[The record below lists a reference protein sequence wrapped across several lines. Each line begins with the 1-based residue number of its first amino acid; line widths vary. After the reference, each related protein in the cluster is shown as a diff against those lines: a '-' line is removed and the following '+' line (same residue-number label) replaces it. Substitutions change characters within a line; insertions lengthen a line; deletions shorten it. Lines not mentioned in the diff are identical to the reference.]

1 MNATLRKEIE
11 ANIAEIKEEI
21 KDVCSEIDELGNRNF
36 DSYIMISV
44 NMKELS
50 QRRKFL
56 NEKLEKEMKR
66 LEEGSDD

>member
-36 DSYIMISV
+36 SSYIMISV
-44 NMKELS
+44 NLKELS